1 MKIDDLKGAST
12 GKVRFVTNENG
23 ESVPIP
29 LEIQQ
34 ILPIGDGE
42 NYLVITHIFFLVVQ
56 NL

>member
-42 NYLVITHIFFLVVQ
+42 N
-56 NL
+56 